1 MATTLALRLERL
13 FFPPVPTMPTAVSD
27 WLPSLCSS
35 LYISP
40 LTLVLLVILPEVPIR
55 LPCILGVNVLH
66 LQSKNKHVNLFVQQ
80 CFQKSFFFFLIK
92 KSIVSLDNFSF
103 FWFTN
108 IRLIWVLLRI
118 YVSSIVICASREK
131 KEMNAFPIAYQSDT
145 GNTEKSCVTLLH
157 ISPENRKQQF

>member
-92 KSIVSLDNFSF
+92 KLIVSLDNFSF
-103 FWFTN
+103 F
-108 IRLIWVLLRI
+108 LIHKYKVNLGTPQDICFQYCNLRFKG
-118 YVSSIVICASREK
+118 K
-131 KEMNAFPIAYQSDT
+131 KGNECFPNSLSEWHRQHWKVMCNPPAY
-145 GNTEKSCVTLLH
+145 
-157 ISPENRKQQF
+157 IPRK